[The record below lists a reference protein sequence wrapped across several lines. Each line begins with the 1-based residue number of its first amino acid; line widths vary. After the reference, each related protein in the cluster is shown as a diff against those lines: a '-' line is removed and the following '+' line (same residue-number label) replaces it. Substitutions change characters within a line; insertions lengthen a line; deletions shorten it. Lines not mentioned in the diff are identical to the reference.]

1 MRVAMGH
8 RRSHASPVG
17 SKKKAILRAHKGIPP
32 PVPYAYACLAGPG
45 IRGKRYVLYE
55 TAAAAMLGVGG

>member
-17 SKKKAILRAHKGIPP
+17 SKKRPSILRAHKGIPP
-32 PVPYAYACLAGPG
+32 PVPYACLAGPG
-45 IRGKRYVLYE
+45 IRGKRYVLPE
-55 TAAAAMLGVGG
+55 IVAAAMLGVGG